1 MLSCICHLCPLSPF
15 SFFHARKK
23 KGRTKGTSDIQTLPN
38 PVSSGTIYCLYTT
51 VSSSFYLFLHSI
63 LIYYTFL
70 TLSLCFSTLLHLS
83 FPNPRH
89 LSFSHVFSDN
99 MPENFYSPAAVCPFP
114 CMISVFQE
122 VFHPRL
128 SLSTQLQSEPPHSH
142 IHTHIHTP
150 FPAPRPLPYC
160 SGPGKKKRN
169 THTPSPASQP
179 PPPPYTPTSPA
190 HRGQRGK
197 KEEKEKSS
205 ICLSEITDC
214 HLALTMYAYHP

>member
-160 SGPGKKKRN
+160 SGPGKKKTH
-169 THTPSPASQP
+169 THTPLPPSLRPPLILLPARRTEDREARKRKKKRAP
-179 PPPPYTPTSPA
+179 FVC
-190 HRGQRGK
+190 QR
-197 KEEKEKSS
+197 
-205 ICLSEITDC
+205 LQT
-214 HLALTMYAYHP
+214 AT